1 MNKKIFLIA
10 GGAAALI
17 AATYAGLSVYA
28 CNKAEKKLEDWAYD
42 AQIEN
47 RLHWSKVSSS
57 PFGGHVSIFDVEL
70 DIGDSNAAIRAKEI
84 IVSDLLDEDDRTRI
98 RLQFRGVNAEQ
109 EAFSDFRQFS
119 AIAGRNIDRGF
130 ANAVGGFQP
139 ALNSG
144 LTFVP
149 PFDVDLFVDVDDDAG
164 VVETAI
170 NVALP
175 ELFDSQISYRLAGQR
190 GLNRQLRTLQ
200 RTLTSAENNYQILQS
215 LEELGQAIDRIEI
228 EAIRFTM
235 KDRGLVSRSIAL
247 QQRYNTPL
255 DPTRGDADK
264 QRSEHYERQV
274 EQQVKQCERGDL
286 ARDLEGVC
294 ELISDIL
301 LGKEDGFELSI
312 EPKETVRL
320 RDLSK
325 LDDSRT
331 SSRMLARMNLQID
344 SL

>member
-1 MNKKIFLIA
+1 M
-10 GGAAALI
+10 
-17 AATYAGLSVYA
+17 
-28 CNKAEKKLEDWAYD
+28 
-42 AQIEN
+42 
-47 RLHWSKVSSS
+47 
-57 PFGGHVSIFDVEL
+57 
-70 DIGDSNAAIRAKEI
+70 I
-84 IVSDLLDEDDRTRI
+84 IS
-98 RLQFRGVNAEQ
+98 
-109 EAFSDFRQFS
+109 
-119 AIAGRNIDRGF
+119 
-130 ANAVGGFQP
+130 
-139 ALNSG
+139 
-144 LTFVP
+144 
-149 PFDVDLFVDVDDDAG
+149 
-164 VVETAI
+164 
-170 NVALP
+170 
-175 ELFDSQISYRLAGQR
+175 FDSQISYRLAGQR